1 MSDVTEAAGMEF
13 RNDDTRPLRVFLL
26 KKQGVLDIRFRE
38 YDIAVLP

>member
-13 RNDDTRPLRVFLL
+13 RNDELVPCGYSFL